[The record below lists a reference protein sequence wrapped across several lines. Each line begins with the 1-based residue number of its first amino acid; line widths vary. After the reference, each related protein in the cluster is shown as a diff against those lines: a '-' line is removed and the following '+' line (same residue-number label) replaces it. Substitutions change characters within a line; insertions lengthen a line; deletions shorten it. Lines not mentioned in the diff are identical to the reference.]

1 MKNDFPGQKV
11 LKATYT
17 VQLHLQNINSICS
30 ISDKSS
36 PRWCFNM
43 SGSGKLP
50 LKEPQSLLG
59 DVFSDTK
66 KKIHFS
72 ILSNH
77 GQSHV
82 LWGLQNQSTFLLE
95 GLLILTFPCDAQ
107 CFIPYTCKR
116 PQWML
121 PVYSS
126 CFVSWCRNMKGFA
139 LNSFLIKFSKDSLFL
154 YILHSSETLRG
165 RGKSMLPQWPHITL
179 WYEATTDI
187 GTGQSFAVEGCP
199 VHWGCMAGS
208 LASTHQIPVALLSP
222 SHVHQKC
229 LQPLPS
235 VP

>member
-139 LNSFLIKFSKDSLFL
+139 LNSFLIKFSKDSLFRISSMAQKPL
-154 YILHSSETLRG
+154 EGEVSPCCHSDLTSPCGMRPLLTLG
-165 RGKSMLPQWPHITL
+165 L
-179 WYEATTDI
+179 D
-187 GTGQSFAVEGCP
+187 
-199 VHWGCMAGS
+199 
-208 LASTHQIPVALLSP
+208 SP
-222 SHVHQKC
+222 SLWRAVLCTEVVWQD
-229 LQPLPS
+229 LWPPPIRSQ
-235 VP
+235 